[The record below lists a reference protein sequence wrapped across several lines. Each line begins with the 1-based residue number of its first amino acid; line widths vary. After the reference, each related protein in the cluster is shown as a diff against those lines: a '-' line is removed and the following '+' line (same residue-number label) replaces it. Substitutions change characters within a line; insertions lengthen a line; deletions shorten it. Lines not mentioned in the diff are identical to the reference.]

1 MLENLMKDYKWND
14 SKLNNILNNG
24 LMKKLNILYRTRTFT
39 QNKTLI
45 EEKLDNNNVNN
56 IFNKSIAIFVAT
68 GIKI

>member
-1 MLENLMKDYKWND
+1 MKDYKWND